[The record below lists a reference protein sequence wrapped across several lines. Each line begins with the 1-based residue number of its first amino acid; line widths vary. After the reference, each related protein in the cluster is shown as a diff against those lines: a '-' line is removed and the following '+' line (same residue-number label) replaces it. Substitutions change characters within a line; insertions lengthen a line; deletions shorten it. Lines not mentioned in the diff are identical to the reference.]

1 MQAPRNQAAAPIGI
15 VYNTSMTRPDAALA
29 LAAMYPMEG
38 NRESHMGSVCIV
50 GAGYNAAVFADII
63 GKMYSFGQRNGNQ
76 ALAVGLAVERGVPD
90 SAMVRTAV
98 EHNYPR
104 TLQRVADT
112 SEPTA
117 VLRNGVIFNAESVVI
132 LSGPATYL
140 AKSLDLLGT
149 KDLYKQ
155 RVKRLV
161 VVDAGTPYKDA
172 AALRKVVAEWP
183 TPIFFCPKEVGEAL
197 RFPGAD
203 LDKDFSWAPAHP
215 VVDAYKSY
223 KPMPYDAPLYDLAA
237 THYSVHPDSGFF
249 ELSASGTITV
259 ADDGG
264 MKFTPGGSNVKAIGI
279 VQAKKPEL
287 LAALIKAATEKPVV
301 PTPGGR
307 GGRGGSGR
315 GAFGFS
321 GGRGAFG
328 FSGGRGVIPQPITP
342 AIVPP
347 TVKQ

>member
-1 MQAPRNQAAAPIGI
+1 MADPIGV

-38 NRESHMGSVCIV
+38 KKESHMGSVCVV
-50 GAGYNAAVFADII
+50 GAGFNAAVFCDII
-63 GKMYSFGQRNGNQ
+63 AKMYSPGLPRNGNQ
-76 ALAVGLAVERGVPD
+76 ALAVGLAVDGSPD
-90 SAMVRTAV
+90 SPMVKTAA

-104 TLQRVADT
+104 TIQRVTDT
-112 SEPTA
+112 SAPVE

-140 AKSLDLLGT
+140 AKSLDPLGT

-161 VVDAGTPYKDA
+161 IVDSGTPNKDA
-172 AALRKVVAEWP
+172 AALRRVIAEWP
-183 TPIFFCPKEVGEAL
+183 TPIFFCPKEVGDAL
-197 RFPGAD
+197 KFPGAT
-203 LDKDFSWAPAHP
+203 LDKAFSWAPNHP
-215 VVDAYKSY
+215 VVDAYKAY

-237 THYSVHPDSGFF
+237 THYAIHPDSGFF
-249 ELSASGTITV
+249 ELSASGNIAV
-259 ADDGG
+259 ADDGS
-264 MKFTPGGSNVKAIGI
+264 MKFTPGSGTVKSITI
-279 VQAKKPEL
+279 LPAKKDDL
-287 LAALIKAATEKPVV
+287 LAALIAAATEKPVI
-301 PTPGGR
+301 PTPGR

-321 GGRGAFG
+321 GGRGGFG
-328 FSGGRGVIPQPITP
+328 FSGGRGVITP

-347 TVKQ
+347 NVDK

>member
-1 MQAPRNQAAAPIGI
+1 MADTPIGV

-38 NRESHMGSVCIV
+38 KKESHMGSVCVV
-50 GAGYNAAVFADII
+50 GAGFNAAVFCDII
-63 GKMYSFGQRNGNQ
+63 AKMYRFGLQNGNS
-76 ALAVGLAVERGVPD
+76 ALAVGLAVESGVPD
-90 SAMVRTAV
+90 SPMVTTAV
-98 EHNYPR
+98 EGKYPR

-161 VVDAGTPYKDA
+161 IVDAGIGYRDA
-172 AALRKVVAEWP
+172 AALRKVIAEWP
-183 TPIFFCPKEVGEAL
+183 TPIFFSPRDVGDAL
-197 RFPGAD
+197 HFPGAD
-203 LDKDFSWAPAHP
+203 LDKDFSWASPHP
-215 VVDAYKSY
+215 VVDAYKAY

-237 THYSVHPDSGFF
+237 THYAVHPDSGFF
-249 ELSASGTITV
+249 ELSPSGSIAV
-259 ADDGG
+259 ADDGA
-264 MKFTPGGSNVKAIGI
+264 MKFAPGSGSVRALGI
-279 VQAKKPEL
+279 LPAKKAEL
-287 LAALIKAATEKPVV
+287 LAALVAAATEKPIV
-301 PTPGGR
+301 PAPGGR

-315 GAFGFS
+315 GFGV
-321 GGRGAFG
+321 FG
-328 FSGGRGVIPQPITP
+328 VSGGRGVLP
-342 AIVPP
+342 ALPP
-347 TVKQ
+347 NVGK

>member
-1 MQAPRNQAAAPIGI
+1 MADTPIGV

-38 NRESHMGSVCIV
+38 KRESHMGSVCVV
-50 GAGYNAAVFADII
+50 GAGFNAAVFCDII
-63 GKMYSFGQRNGNQ
+63 AKMYRFGLQNGNS
-76 ALAVGLAVERGVPD
+76 ALAVGLGVESGVPD
-90 SAMVRTAV
+90 SPMVKTAV
-98 EHNYPR
+98 GGKYPR

-117 VLRNGVIFNAESVVI
+117 VLRNGVIFNAESAVI

-161 VVDAGTPYKDA
+161 IVDAGVGYRDA
-172 AALRKVVAEWP
+172 AALRKVIADWP
-183 TPIFFCPKEVGEAL
+183 TPIFFCPREVGEAL

-203 LDKDFSWAPAHP
+203 LDKDFSWTSPHP
-215 VVDAYKSY
+215 VVDAYKAY

-237 THYSVHPDSGFF
+237 THYAVHPDSGFF
-249 ELSASGTITV
+249 ELSPSGSIAV
-259 ADDGG
+259 ADDGA
-264 MKFTPGGSNVKAIGI
+264 MKFVPGGGAVKAVGI
-279 VQAKKPEL
+279 VPAKKADL
-287 LAALIKAATEKPVV
+287 LAALIAAATEKPIV
-301 PTPGGR
+301 PAPGGR

-315 GAFGFS
+315 GFGV
-321 GGRGAFG
+321 FG
-328 FSGGRGVIPQPITP
+328 VSGGRGVLP
-342 AIVPP
+342 ALPP
-347 TVKQ
+347 NVGK